1 MANYENLFQEKK
13 NYTIIKLERRINMKI
28 KNLKKEIKAK
38 LSPYRYKHS
47 IMVAEEAK
55 KLAKH
60 YHINPQKAYITG
72 LLHDIAKEL
81 PEIDNEYW
89 IEKGNLSKNLQKEE
103 YKNIKHADIGAIIA
117 REKYN
122 LNNDMC
128 NAIKYHTIGNKN
140 MNMLAKI
147 IFIADKIGRPKIPD
161 VLKPVKVLAYQDINK
176 ALLYCI
182 EKQELKLQEKGLKL
196 HQDTKELQN
205 VLNKK

>member
-1 MANYENLFQEKK
+1 
-13 NYTIIKLERRINMKI
+13 
-28 KNLKKEIKAK
+28 
-38 LSPYRYKHS
+38 
-47 IMVAEEAK
+47 
-55 KLAKH
+55 
-60 YHINPQKAYITG
+60 
-72 LLHDIAKEL
+72 
-81 PEIDNEYW
+81 
-89 IEKGNLSKNLQKEE
+89 
-103 YKNIKHADIGAIIA
+103 
-117 REKYN
+117 
-122 LNNDMC
+122 MC